1 MAMTPSANP
10 RQELRARSARIVVA
24 DDNEDCRVALRT
36 YLEAHGYEVFEAADG
51 ETAVDVTRRER
62 PDLVLMDV
70 MMPGVDGLEAAR
82 RIRALEDPEVS
93 RTRIVALS
101 AMEGAQQASAAAR
114 CDDCILK
121 PIDLAA
127 FAAMIEGWLKPD

>member
-1 MAMTPSANP
+1 MNSSPNP
-10 RQELRARSARIVVA
+10 RQEPQARPGRILVA
-24 DDNEDCRVALRT
+24 DDNEDCRIALRT

-51 ETAVDVTRRER
+51 ESAVQLTLRER

-82 RIRALEDPEVS
+82 RIRALDDADLSSIP
-93 RTRIVALS
+93 IVALS
-101 AMEGAQQASAAAR
+101 AMEGARQASAAAR

-127 FAAMIEGWLKPD
+127 FAAMIEGWLQLD

>member
-1 MAMTPSANP
+1 MNSSPNP
-10 RQELRARSARIVVA
+10 RQEPQARPGRILVA
-24 DDNEDCRVALRT
+24 DDNEDCRIALRT

-51 ETAVDVTRRER
+51 ESAVQLTLRER

-82 RIRALEDPEVS
+82 RIRALDDADLS
-93 RTRIVALS
+93 SIRIVALS
-101 AMEGAQQASAAAR
+101 AMEGARQASAAAR

-127 FAAMIEGWLKPD
+127 FAAMIEGWLQLD

>member
-1 MAMTPSANP
+1 MAMTSSADP
-10 RQELRARSARIVVA
+10 RQEPRALSRRILVA
-24 DDNEDCRVALRT
+24 DDNEDCRIALRT
-36 YLEAHGYEVFEAADG
+36 YLEAQGYEVFEAADG
-51 ETAVDVTRRER
+51 RSAVEVTRRER

-82 RIRALEDPEVS
+82 RIRALDDAELS

-101 AMEGAQQASAAAR
+101 AMEGARQASAAAR

-127 FAAMIEGWLKPD
+127 FAAMIEGWLEPD